1 MREIFLNGNF
11 WAYMGVAV
19 AVFLAGCGS
28 ARGVGLVG
36 EAASGLLSEKPD
48 LFGQVVVLQA
58 IPGTQGIYGFLIGIM
73 IMLQTGMM
81 GGGVNLSLGTGVYI
95 FASALPI
102 GVVGLFSAIYQG
114 RVSAAGVSLIAK
126 KPGEIAKAVVM
137 AAMVETYAILAFLVS
152 MLLILN
158 VPA

>member
-1 MREIFLNGNF
+1 MAGIFSNGNF

-36 EAASGLLSEKPD
+36 EAAAGLLSEKPD
-48 LFGQVVVLQA
+48 LFGSVVVLQA
-58 IPGTQGIYGFLIGIM
+58 LPGTQGIYGFLIGIM
-73 IMLQTGMM
+73 IMLNTGMM
-81 GGGVNLSLGTGVYI
+81 GGGVNLSLGTGLYI

-102 GVVGLFSAIYQG
+102 GVVGLLSAIYQG

-158 VPA
+158 IK